1 MGYIFWSVALG
12 VSTPL
17 VQQQVILSWP
27 DKGCHRSHHRGLV
40 AQVVTSAESEKWS
53 TDFWGG
59 LLP

>member
-27 DKGCHRSHHRGLV
+27 DKGCHRSHHRSLV